1 MNHSHTSITRRSLF
15 GGAATLAGAG
25 LATGC
30 SNKGRGG
37 IPATLANAPFQPPRN
52 IPFDAVTPD
61 LPGDP
66 KTGLLDAYFRY
77 PKKQVKAVTTPPGD
91 GKPVSAV
98 TQTFSPVP
106 PRLRRN
112 SFWQQLNSRLGSDLK
127 INTVPSGEWDQKFAT
142 IVAGDALPDVFF
154 VGAMPRLPQFLDA
167 SALDLSPYLVGD
179 KVKDY
184 PFLANIPPE
193 NWQETGFNGKIM
205 TIPIHRGRLTTFAMA
220 MRADLFEKHGITDQP
235 SSFADFTNMCK
246 EVSNP
251 KKNVWALGG
260 APLDFI
266 RQMLGIPN
274 VWDEKDGKLTH
285 MYEAEGQ
292 EEALDAVV
300 KLSEAGVLNPDAFT
314 GPDTKTWFGSGR
326 ILLTWEWMSS
336 WEQFYREQTSGPDFR
351 MQAMLPPAFESGITP
366 HTWLGGPNF
375 GLSAISQ
382 KAEKRIETVLNVLN
396 YLAAPFGSEEYTFL
410 HYGQEG
416 VHHTLDHGSP
426 VLTSTGNSQIPLGIE
441 YLSNAPKVIYLQG
454 LEEAARILHD
464 DMKTITDRGVPDPT
478 FGLYS
483 ETASRIGASLDDSI
497 NNTANDIMQKRKPVS
512 AWKDAV
518 KTWKKNGGDTIRS
531 ELEKALAERESGQ

>member
-1 MNHSHTSITRRSLF
+1 
-15 GGAATLAGAG
+15 
-25 LATGC
+25 
-30 SNKGRGG
+30 
-37 IPATLANAPFQPPRN
+37 
-52 IPFDAVTPD
+52 
-61 LPGDP
+61 
-66 KTGLLDAYFRY
+66 
-77 PKKQVKAVTTPPGD
+77 
-91 GKPVSAV
+91 
-98 TQTFSPVP
+98 
-106 PRLRRN
+106 
-112 SFWQQLNSRLGSDLK
+112 
-127 INTVPSGEWDQKFAT
+127 
-142 IVAGDALPDVFF
+142 
-154 VGAMPRLPQFLDA
+154 
-167 SALDLSPYLVGD
+167 
-179 KVKDY
+179 
-184 PFLANIPPE
+184 
-193 NWQETGFNGKIM
+193 
-205 TIPIHRGRLTTFAMA
+205 
-220 MRADLFEKHGITDQP
+220 
-235 SSFADFTNMCK
+235 
-246 EVSNP
+246 
-251 KKNVWALGG
+251 
-260 APLDFI
+260 
-266 RQMLGIPN
+266 
-274 VWDEKDGKLTH
+274 